1 MTVNTKQQ
9 QIFGYAWIMWLLS
22 AVFYA
27 IDYLQHTSPSVL
39 LLPMAKDLH
48 LPYTTIGNIMSIY
61 FPIYAISQIPAGF
74 LISKYGRRFMLSTMC
89 GLVSLGVCIAALV
102 PSPYAILA
110 GRILVAIGS
119 AFAYVGALAVA
130 SEWLPE
136 KYFAL
141 AVGLTNT
148 IGVIGGLTGQAFL
161 SYIIGKIGWRDSMLY
176 IAIFGIFWALALAIF
191 LRNKLLPIAEQA
203 STSGYKQQLHHIS
216 QLFKDKNLWWLSLYS
231 GIMVGTVVN
240 AFSELYDVVFL
251 QKTFLISSVQAA
263 SISSMMFIGIAVGGP
278 LHGIIA
284 KRFKSDKTWMLIMC
298 FATIIFFSNIAI
310 SGFTKPSINIMHI
323 MYFVT
328 GMSVSSML
336 LSFDVAR
343 KLYPRDVQPIA
354 FAFINMLIG
363 LCGFSFQI
371 LLGTT
376 IAFLKTHVLSANN
389 DGYQLFFSSFWLL
402 LIPLILSLVIC
413 AKITTQNKNI

>member
-1 MTVNTKQQ
+1 MNQTQQ
-9 QIFGYAWIMWLLS
+9 RIFGYAWMMWFLS
-22 AVFYA
+22 AIFYA

-39 LLPMAKDLH
+39 LLPMATDLH
-48 LPYTTIGNIMSIY
+48 VPYTTIGNIMSIY
-61 FPIYAISQIPAGF
+61 FPIYALSQIPAGY
-74 LISKYGRRFMLSTMC
+74 LISKYGTRTMLASMC
-89 GLVSLGVCIAALV
+89 ALVSLGVFIIALV

-110 GRILVAIGS
+110 GRVLVAIGS

-136 KYFAL
+136 KHFAL

-148 IGVIGGLTGQAFL
+148 IGVLGGLTGQAFL
-161 SYIIGKIGWRDSMLY
+161 SYIIGRIGWRDSILY
-176 IAIFGIFWALALAIF
+176 IAAFGVLWSLIILLL
-191 LRNKLLPIAEQA
+191 LRNNQDKLTTDKLN
-203 STSGYKQQLHHIS
+203 STSSVSHLAHITT
-216 QLFKDKNLWWLSLYS
+216 LFKDKNLWFLGLYA

-251 QKTFLISSVQAA
+251 EKTFFITSLQAA

-284 KRFKSDKTWMLIMC
+284 KRFKSDKTWMLISC
-298 FATIIFFSNIAI
+298 FATIVLFSNIAI
-310 SGFTKPSINIMHI
+310 SGFTHPSISLMHI
-323 MYFVT
+323 MYFIT
-328 GMSVSSML
+328 GIAVSSML

-343 KLYPRDVQPIA
+343 KLYAKEVQPIA

-363 LCGFSFQI
+363 LCGFVFQL

-376 IAFLKTHVLSANN
+376 IAYLKTHIHTSELHSS
-389 DGYQLFFSSFWLL
+389 YQLFFSSFWLL
-402 LIPLILSLVIC
+402 LIPLLCSLFIC
-413 AKITTQNKNI
+413 SRIKLTR